1 MVAVRAIAAPT
12 TADLA
17 RARAVVQH
25 HLAPTPLV
33 ASAALGSEG
42 DVRLKLETLQ
52 PTGTFKV
59 RGALAALAGGD
70 GPVVTA
76 SAGNHGLGIAWAA
89 RRLGVEAR
97 IVLPETISPAKLA
110 ALRALGADV
119 VLHGGC
125 YDDAEAHAL
134 GVADGGRARYISPYN
149 DTSVIAGQATLG
161 AELASATDRPLCIVV
176 PVGGGGLIS
185 GLALWAR
192 EHSAARVIG
201 VEAAASRQMSA
212 AVAAGGQAVPVEVAP
227 TIADG
232 LAGNLEPGSI
242 TARIVADAVEEI
254 VAVDEDELR
263 TAMRALA
270 FGAGVVAEAAGAAA
284 SAAVLAARIT
294 PRPCETTVVVVSGR
308 NVTAQR
314 LCDVLA

>member
-1 MVAVRAIAAPT
+1 MPPCSRDGRVRAVAVPT
-12 TADLA
+12 ASDLA
-17 RARAVVQH
+17 EARAVVQH
-25 HLAPTPLV
+25 HLAPTPLL
-33 ASAALGSEG
+33 ATAALGSEG

-89 RRLGVEAR
+89 RRLDVEN
-97 IVLPETISPAKLA
+97 
-110 ALRALGADV
+110 V

-125 YDDAEAHAL
+125 YDEAEAHAL
-134 GVADGGRARYISPYN
+134 DVADGGGRRYISPYN

-176 PVGGGGLIS
+176 PVGGGGLVS
-185 GLALWAR
+185 GVALWAR

-201 VEAAASRQMSA
+201 VEAAASRQLSA
-212 AVAAGGQAVPVEVAP
+212 AVAAGGQSVPVEVAP

-270 FGAGVVAEAAGAAA
+270 LGAGVIAEGAGAAA
-284 SAAVLAARIT
+284 SAAVLARRIN
-294 PRPCETTVVVVSGR
+294 PRPRETTVVVVSGR

-314 LCDVLA
+314 LREVLG